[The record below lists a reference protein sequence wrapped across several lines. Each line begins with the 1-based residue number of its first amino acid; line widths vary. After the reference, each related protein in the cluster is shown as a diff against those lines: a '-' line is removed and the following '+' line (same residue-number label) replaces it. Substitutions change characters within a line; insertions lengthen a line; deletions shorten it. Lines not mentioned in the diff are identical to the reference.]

1 MKRERDDDES
11 SDDEMGPMPAAPSA
25 VVKKKR
31 KGQYLTRLVGQ
42 LVPIPLWSHTPSPVL
57 PHEKVFLEY
66 LPSADQ
72 YYKSFMHRDIVN
84 FVVVTRSVSPSTTT
98 PIRP

>member
-1 MKRERDDDES
+1 MTSLVTMRWAPCRRRPRQS
-11 SDDEMGPMPAAPSA
+11 SRRNEKVSSA
-25 VVKKKR
+25 SCC
-31 KGQYLTRLVGQ
+31 LV
-42 LVPIPLWSHTPSPVL
+42 LVPPWSHTPSSVL

-84 FVVVTRSVSPSTTT
+84 FVVVTRSVAP
-98 PIRP
+98 PRPL